1 MAHIDWLTLVGR
13 RTIQDD
19 DYSVFAAYRTA
30 VEDMVD
36 RQSTFIEAFG
46 NPMDWQI
53 VKPRAPYSFARRS
66 DDCTR
71 TLYVHPLAAHYTL
84 EVSGTYCQRIGQMDW
99 IRTLEAW
106 QGSISRIDIAHDME
120 CDVRPIDFARALAPT
135 AIKTR
140 SEFTSSTGETVYL
153 GSRSSERYLRVYRYN
168 PPHPRAKLL
177 RAEFQLK
184 GQYANLAAEAIYDG
198 VTLNGLAKE
207 LGRVFG
213 LNHPQWMLEGECKP
227 LKVGSHAQSGHSVQW
242 LTTVI
247 APMLRRMQRE
257 GKLDVQAWFDE
268 YVMKSE

>member
-1 MAHIDWLTLVGR
+1 VAHIDWLTLVGR
-13 RTIQDD
+13 RTIQDA
-19 DYSVFAAYRTA
+19 DYSVFAAYKTA
-30 VEDMVD
+30 TENMLD
-36 RQSTFIEAFG
+36 RQSTFTSIFG
-46 NPMDWQI
+46 FPPEWQI

-71 TLYVHPLAAHYTL
+71 TLYVHPMAAHYTL
-84 EVSGTYCQRIGQMDW
+84 EVSGTWCKTITPEQW
-99 IRTLEAW
+99 FATFAAW
-106 QGSISRIDIAHDME
+106 DGCISRLDIAVDME
-120 CDVRPIDFARALAPT
+120 CEVSPIDFAKAVTPT

-140 SEFTSSTGETVYL
+140 SEFTSSTGQTVYL
-153 GSRSSERYLRVYRYN
+153 GSRSSERYCRVYRYN

-184 GQYANLAAEAIYDG
+184 GEFSNQAARAIVDGEA
-198 VTLNGLAKE
+198 VNGLAAG
-207 LGRVFG
+207 LGGQFG
-213 LNHPQWMLEGECKP
+213 FAHPVWKVDSEPVK

-247 APMLRRMQRE
+247 APMLRRMNKE